1 MASTF
6 PQTNSAVKPAAI
18 DGELIMQSDTRRPM
32 RIGLWVLGL
41 GFGGFFL
48 WAGLAPLDEGV
59 PTQGAVSIDTKR
71 KSVQHLS
78 GGLVR
83 EILVREGQMV
93 KADQVLV
100 RMDTAMPRANFESVR
115 QQYMGLSAMES
126 RLIAEQK
133 GAASIQFKP
142 DVLNSSDF
150 MVQQQVATQKSLFAS
165 RRNALEAELSGIDES
180 IQGMQA
186 QIGGYEGQLQSNRDQ
201 LASLQEELKG
211 VRDLVNEGYVARNR
225 QLELERDVS
234 SINGN
239 IFELQGNISRAK
251 RSIAE
256 MRQRIMQRQQ
266 EFKKESDGQLAQ
278 IRLELQAA
286 QEKFKAFSEELGR
299 TELRAPVAGQVVG
312 LAVQTVGA
320 VIQPAQKLMDIV
332 PSNEKLLLE
341 TKIPP
346 HLIDRVK
353 VDQKVDVRFSAFA
366 HSPQLVVEGSLESV
380 SHDLVTEPT
389 PQGNMS
395 FYLARI
401 SVTPDG
407 LKKLGDRQMQPGMPA
422 EVIIKTGER
431 SMLTYILS
439 PLTKRVAGAMKEE

>member
-6 PQTNSAVKPAAI
+6 PQTNTTAQPAAI
-18 DGELIMQSDTRRPM
+18 DGELTLQTDTRRPM

-41 GFGGFFL
+41 GFGGFLL

-59 PTQGAVSIDTKR
+59 PTQGSVSIDTKR

-83 EILVREGQMV
+83 EILVHEGQMV

-133 GAASIQFKP
+133 GAATIQFQP
-142 DVLNSSDF
+142 DVLNSKDF
-150 MVQQQVATQKSLFAS
+150 MVQQQIATQKSLFAS
-165 RRNALEAELSGIDES
+165 RRNSLEAELSGIDES
-180 IQGMQA
+180 IQGTQA
-186 QIGGYEGQLQSNRDQ
+186 LIGGYEGQLQSSRMQ

-211 VRDLVNEGYVARNR
+211 LRDLVKEGYVARNR
-225 QLELERDVS
+225 QLELERNVAA
-234 SINGN
+234 INGN
-239 IFELQGNISRAK
+239 IFELQGNISRAQ

-256 MRQRIMQRQQ
+256 MRQRVTQRQQ
-266 EFKKESDGQLAQ
+266 EFKKDSDGQLAQ

-353 VDQKVDVRFSAFA
+353 VNQKVDVRFSAFA
-366 HSPQLVVEGSLESV
+366 HSPSLVVEGNLESV

-407 LKKLGDRQMQPGMPA
+407 LKALGDRQMQPGMPA

-439 PLTKRVAGAMKEE
+439 PLTKRVAGSMKEE